1 MSGLCACRAFSFQL
15 HKLFRETIALEFD
28 MWTRRLLI
36 CLMLALISLSA
47 LAIPRHFPA
56 NTLRGTLSAGMYP
69 QIKINGQAQTLAPG
83 AKIMSQQN
91 TIVMPSTLM
100 NNVYI
105 VNYMFDNQGLV
116 NMVWILTN
124 EELAQNQ

>member
-1 MSGLCACRAFSFQL
+1 
-15 HKLFRETIALEFD
+15 
-28 MWTRRLLI
+28 
-36 CLMLALISLSA
+36 
-47 LAIPRHFPA
+47 
-56 NTLRGTLSAGMYP
+56 
-69 QIKINGQAQTLAPG
+69 
-83 AKIMSQQN
+83 
-91 TIVMPSTLM
+91 M